1 MSDEAQSK
9 NQITCWD
16 SSGRAWGKIWDASS
30 VIDSQ
35 LNCFAL

>member
-16 SSGRAWGKIWDASS
+16 SSERAWGKIWDARS
-30 VIDSQ
+30 VLDGQ
-35 LNCFAL
+35 LNGFAL